1 MVSNVLSSLV
11 FLIVIFPLST
21 STSSLKV
28 RKILA
33 FLPTPVALSAG
44 ADEERLG
51 FVLSTIVKL
60 YEVLSLIPPK
70 EFPEASSNAVAS
82 MTK

>member
-1 MVSNVLSSLV
+1 MISRVLLSLV

-21 STSSLKV
+21 STASLKV

-51 FVLSTIVKL
+51 FVLSTVVKL
-60 YEVLSLIPPK
+60 YVVLLLIPPK
-70 EFPEASSNAVAS
+70 EFPDASSNALA
-82 MTK
+82 